1 MTEILCLP
9 EEGVLMLM
17 LLHFLARLMF
27 RLLGSMASAPH
38 PLANGLL
45 PAQTQTLRLR
55 TLAHLAVLVLMHQV
69 QVLLQV
75 HVVAALSAAAAL
87 ARAVAGWT
95 VGLQLLGWR
104 AAP

>member
-1 MTEILCLP
+1 MNFH
-9 EEGVLMLM
+9 LM
-17 LLHFLARLMF
+17 LLPFLALVML

-45 PAQTQTLRLR
+45 PAQIQTLRLM
-55 TLAHLAVLVLMHQV
+55 TLAPLAVLLLVHQV
-69 QVLLQV
+69 QV
-75 HVVAALSAAAAL
+75 HIVAALAAAA
-87 ARAVAGWT
+87 ARSRAVADRT